1 MSYASRAIA
10 LCMILSIT
18 LFHSLVV
25 AAEKTDQEILVRD
38 NSTFAI
44 DLYREL
50 RASEGN
56 IFFSPYSV
64 STALAMTYAGAR
76 GNTEKEMAQT
86 LRFSLGRENLHA
98 AFEGI
103 ASRLNSLQKEENL
116 TLRVANSLWPQRDY
130 AFRDE
135 YVSLIKKYYGVSITP
150 VDYKRARETAR
161 KMINRWVQQRTQDKI
176 KDLIRPGIL
185 TALTRLVLVNAV
197 YFKGDWEY
205 PFNTERTKDVPFY
218 LSLHNTVQVPMMK
231 QKQEFKYAE
240 METLQVLELPYAKG
254 GLSMMVLLPRESDGL
269 KRLEKDLT
277 AERIIQ
283 WKRRMTMREVLVFL
297 PKFRMTSMFRLDK
310 RLMNMGMVD
319 AFCDSK
325 ANFAGMDS
333 RSNWLYIGAVLHKA
347 FVDVNE
353 EGTEAAAA
361 TAVVMVAK
369 AIPTPPPVF
378 RADHPFLF
386 LIQDNKTGSIL
397 FVGRVVDPTDTGA

>member
-1 MSYASRAIA
+1 
-10 LCMILSIT
+10 MI
-18 LFHSLVV
+18 
-25 AAEKTDQEILVRD
+25 
-38 NSTFAI
+38 
-44 DLYREL
+44 
-50 RASEGN
+50 
-56 IFFSPYSV
+56 
-64 STALAMTYAGAR
+64 
-76 GNTEKEMAQT
+76 
-86 LRFSLGRENLHA
+86 
-98 AFEGI
+98 
-103 ASRLNSLQKEENL
+103 
-116 TLRVANSLWPQRDY
+116 
-130 AFRDE
+130 
-135 YVSLIKKYYGVSITP
+135 
-150 VDYKRARETAR
+150 
-161 KMINRWVQQRTQDKI
+161 
-176 KDLIRPGIL
+176 
-185 TALTRLVLVNAV
+185 
-197 YFKGDWEY
+197 
-205 PFNTERTKDVPFY
+205 
-218 LSLHNTVQVPMMK
+218 
-231 QKQEFKYAE
+231 
-240 METLQVLELPYAKG
+240 
-254 GLSMMVLLPRESDGL
+254 VLLPREWDGL

-283 WKRRMTMREVLVFL
+283 WKRRMAMREVLVFL

-310 RLMNMGMVD
+310 RLMSMGMVD